1 MEVHQTEIAIIENVE
16 DFLVWRLYKP
26 WEAAL
31 HALGYS
37 LSLNLINASDLGVPQ
52 NRLRLFIVA
61 TRSKHPIE
69 LKLDTQQHVPARSF
83 IDLNPAGYKWDLVEN
98 RVPATQ
104 RRVANGRKQFGDILL
119 DAAYGSAKS
128 GRSIDKPLGTVTT
141 VNKHSLVIED
151 KIRPLSIREQAAAQT
166 FDDSYLWPDSA
177 VTTKMMIG
185 NAVPPL
191 MAQRVTEAVLK
202 AV

>member
-1 MEVHQTEIAIIENVE
+1 M
-16 DFLVWRLYKP
+16 RC
-26 WEAAL
+26 
-31 HALGYS
+31 
-37 LSLNLINASDLGVPQ
+37 
-52 NRLRLFIVA
+52 
-61 TRSKHPIE
+61 
-69 LKLDTQQHVPARSF
+69 
-83 IDLNPAGYKWDLVEN
+83 
-98 RVPATQ
+98 
-104 RRVANGRKQFGDILL
+104 
-119 DAAYGSAKS
+119 SAKS

-177 VTTKMMIG
+177 MTTKMMIG